1 VLRGLTPTRL
11 ILFGSALLISAG
23 LLVVAS
29 GSDRGI
35 PRGAPR
41 RIKDPSSL
49 APPTALGPGE
59 AVRAG
64 APTDMRGG
72 MQLDAG
78 AWVQVAG
85 PDGRVK
91 QRYTA
96 DRIDPRPG
104 QWLEM
109 VQPRAVMHSPTGRI
123 VALRGDRG
131 RAHVPGK
138 ALENGRFEGN
148 VVVSVWM
155 PDDQGRSRDITT
167 EEPSVVALSGEAS
180 FDAIRNRIDAPGEV
194 QITSDTMQFT
204 GETLELILS
213 ADGRSIELLSVRR
226 PLSPLIITRLPGSKA
241 AERAAPRELDSHAA
255 WDPEAQSFP
264 ISGAPTMAAR
274 ASNHLPLHAM
284 HEPVSLQKAEPTREP
299 KNAARPYRLQLRNQ
313 VHITRERGGQASSM
327 TGDQL
332 VAYFHLEEG
341 QSGDA
346 LVDSGAPTTTVAGSA
361 GGGSTALDAHDV
373 SGSQA
378 IGSSALGSLGDASSV
393 AASVPVV
400 VASQAIA
407 ALGTAPDAVPS
418 RKEPERVVVRF
429 AGPLLMRPTVADEQ
443 PPADDRMRIE
453 LDGRPVELA
462 DLPMALRAPDVTVD
476 LVRTTDGDQP
486 ERLLAKGGARATDGT
501 RVIESSTMDILLDG
515 QPGGSE
521 PRRAI
526 LTDGVRLSD
535 RERAASARSADI
547 RFARGSE
554 GKAQPRRA
562 ELRGGVTMVE
572 GPRTVGADDL
582 DLDFM
587 EVDGAAQPVRA
598 RLRNE
603 VRISDDLQVLWA
615 KEVDCSFGPMEGAKG
630 HQLVQA
636 DASSTVQLQ
645 VKDGAR
651 VFADSLQ
658 ADLVRRQALLRG
670 PGLQVVRGPVRVDQI
685 ASLRVDERE
694 RSARVDGP
702 GRAQGFERSLLA
714 DALASAKATPPKEP
728 SLRKQFEA
736 TWQEQ
741 MAFQEREADGAVL
754 ELLGQVTVRA
764 EPEVGEIDLLD
775 ARAVTVEFLPKDP
788 PAAAS
793 STAGKADA
801 PTDESTAGGNDLRVS
816 SVVAEGGAQVQIQVW
831 TMSNGRRVGDP
842 RLVRLQGERLEFDMV
857 RSEIAVPGIGSVL
870 VNNPSAAGPRAASFV
885 GPGSEGVTRFRFADG
900 MQIKKLAGDLHRM
913 SMRKS
918 VEVTHAGPSEGDT
931 FTLTCAALDA
941 DLYRPASAEVAK
953 DEVMGFGG
961 AAEIRNLTAQGAAF
975 VRTSQFECECEFF
988 DYDAQKQ
995 VALMRAAPG
1004 RLIALVPTGQST
1016 PTRAAAFR
1024 WDMAAGKL
1032 TVEGAQ
1038 GGMRR

>member
-1 VLRGLTPTRL
+1 MLRGLTPTRL
-11 ILFGSALLISAG
+11 VLLGSALLISAG
-23 LLVVAS
+23 LLVVAA

-49 APPTALGPGE
+49 APPTSLGQDE
-59 AVRAG
+59 AARAG
-64 APTDMRGG
+64 APAEMRGG

-85 PDGRVK
+85 PDGKVK

-109 VQPRAVMHSPTGRI
+109 VQPRAVMHSPNGRI

-131 RAHVPGK
+131 RAHVPSK

-148 VVVSVWM
+148 VVVSIWM
-155 PDDQGRSRDITT
+155 PDDEGRSRDITT
-167 EEPSVVALSGEAS
+167 EEPSVVVLAREAT

-194 QITSDTMQFT
+194 QISSETLQFT
-204 GETLELILS
+204 GETFELVLS

-226 PLSPLIITRLPGSKA
+226 PLSPLVITRLPGSKA
-241 AERAAPRELDSHAA
+241 AQGTAT
-255 WDPEAQSFP
+255 
-264 ISGAPTMAAR
+264 GAPGPRAAR
-274 ASNHLPLHAM
+274 APGTASFPAAGVPVLANHVPSDVPQYVM
-284 HEPVSLQKAEPTREP
+284 QEP
-299 KNAARPYRLQLRNQ
+299 KRAGRPYRLQLRDE
-313 VHITRERGGQASSM
+313 VHITRERGGQTSSM

-341 QSGDA
+341 QAGDA
-346 LVDSGAPTTTVAGSA
+346 LVDASGARPDLKSVQERSRRPASASRMWPAGS
-361 GGGSTALDAHDV
+361 GTATV
-373 SGSQA
+373 PA
-378 IGSSALGSLGDASSV
+378 I
-393 AASVPVV
+393 
-400 VASQAIA
+400 VASHVLAVLPSPVIA
-407 ALGTAPDAVPS
+407 TPARED
-418 RKEPERVVVRF
+418 PERVVVRF
-429 AGPLLMRPTVADEQ
+429 TGPLLMRPAVADEQ
-443 PPADDRMRIE
+443 PPADDRMRVE

-501 RVIESSTMDILLDG
+501 RVIEASIMDILLDG

-521 PRRAI
+521 PRRAV

-547 RFARGSE
+547 RFARGSD

-572 GPRTVGADDL
+572 GPRTVGAGDL
-582 DLDFM
+582 DLDFV
-587 EVDGAAQPVRA
+587 EVEGAAQPVRA

-615 KEVDCSFGPMEGAKG
+615 KEVDCSFGPMEGTKG

-702 GRAQGFERSLLA
+702 GRAQGFESSLLA
-714 DALASAKATPPKEP
+714 DALASAKATAPKEP

-754 ELLGQVTVRA
+754 ELRGEVAVRA

-775 ARAVTVEFLPKDP
+775 ARAVTVEFLPKND
-788 PAAAS
+788 AGTAS
-793 STAGKADA
+793 STAAKAGA
-801 PTDESTAGGNDLRVS
+801 PSSESTAGGKDLRVS
-816 SVVAEGGAQVQIQVW
+816 RVVATGGAQVQNQVW

-857 RSEIAVPGIGSVL
+857 RSEVAVPGVGSVL

-885 GPGSEGVTRFRFADG
+885 GPGTEGVTRFRFADG
-900 MQIKKLAGDLHRM
+900 MQIKQLAGDVHRM

-918 VEVTHAGPSEGDT
+918 VEVAHAGPREGDT

-941 DLYRPASAEVAK
+941 DLFRPAAAEAAK
-953 DEVMGFGG
+953 EEVMGFGG
-961 AAEIRNLTAQGAAF
+961 AAEIRTLTAQGAVF
-975 VRTSQFECECEFF
+975 VRTSQFDCECESF

-995 VALMRAAPG
+995 VAVMRAAPG

>member
-1 VLRGLTPTRL
+1 MLRGLTPTRL
-11 ILFGSALLISAG
+11 VLLGSALLISAG
-23 LLVVAS
+23 LLVVAA

-49 APPTALGPGE
+49 APPTSLGQDE
-59 AVRAG
+59 AARAG
-64 APTDMRGG
+64 APAEMRGG

-109 VQPRAVMHSPTGRI
+109 VQPRAVMHSPNGRI

-131 RAHVPGK
+131 RAHVPAK

-148 VVVSVWM
+148 VVVSIWM
-155 PDDQGRSRDITT
+155 PDDEGRSRDITT
-167 EEPSVVALSGEAS
+167 EEPSVVVLAREAT

-194 QITSDTMQFT
+194 QITSDTLQFT
-204 GETLELILS
+204 GETLELVLS

-226 PLSPLIITRLPGSKA
+226 PLSPLVITRLPGSKA
-241 AERAAPRELDSHAA
+241 AQGAAP
-255 WDPEAQSFP
+255 
-264 ISGAPTMAAR
+264 GAPGPRAAR
-274 ASNHLPLHAM
+274 APGTASFPAAGVPVLANHVPSDVPQYVM
-284 HEPVSLQKAEPTREP
+284 QEP
-299 KNAARPYRLQLRNQ
+299 KRAGRPYRLQLRDE
-313 VHITRERGGQASSM
+313 VHITRERGGQTSSM

-341 QSGDA
+341 QAGDA
-346 LVDSGAPTTTVAGSA
+346 LVDASGARPDLKSVQERSRRPASASPMWPAGS
-361 GGGSTALDAHDV
+361 GTATV
-373 SGSQA
+373 PA
-378 IGSSALGSLGDASSV
+378 I
-393 AASVPVV
+393 
-400 VASQAIA
+400 VASHVLAVLPSPVIA
-407 ALGTAPDAVPS
+407 TPARED
-418 RKEPERVVVRF
+418 PERVVVRF
-429 AGPLLMRPTVADEQ
+429 TGPLLMRPAVADEQ
-443 PPADDRMRIE
+443 PPADDRMRVE

-501 RVIESSTMDILLDG
+501 RVIEASIMDILLDG

-521 PRRAI
+521 PRRAV

-547 RFARGSE
+547 RFARGSD

-572 GPRTVGADDL
+572 GPRTVGAGDL
-582 DLDFM
+582 DLDFV
-587 EVDGAAQPVRA
+587 EVEGAAQPVRA

-615 KEVDCSFGPMEGAKG
+615 KEVDCSFGPMEGTKG

-702 GRAQGFERSLLA
+702 GRAQGFESSLLA
-714 DALASAKATPPKEP
+714 DALASAKATAPKEP

-754 ELLGQVTVRA
+754 ELRGEVAVRA

-775 ARAVTVEFLPKDP
+775 ARAVTVEFLPKND
-788 PAAAS
+788 AGTAS
-793 STAGKADA
+793 STAAKAGA
-801 PTDESTAGGNDLRVS
+801 PSSESTAGGKDLRVS
-816 SVVAEGGAQVQIQVW
+816 RVVATGGAQVQNQVW

-857 RSEIAVPGIGSVL
+857 RSEVAVPGVGSVL

-885 GPGSEGVTRFRFADG
+885 GPGTEGVTRFRFADG
-900 MQIKKLAGDLHRM
+900 MQIKQLAGDVHRM

-918 VEVTHAGPSEGDT
+918 VEVAHAGPREGDT

-941 DLYRPASAEVAK
+941 DLFRPAAAEAAK
-953 DEVMGFGG
+953 EEVMGFGG
-961 AAEIRNLTAQGAAF
+961 AAEIRTLTAQGAVF
-975 VRTSQFECECEFF
+975 VRTSQFDCECESF

-995 VALMRAAPG
+995 VAVMRAAPG

>member
-1 VLRGLTPTRL
+1 MLRGLTPTRL
-11 ILFGSALLISAG
+11 VLLGSALLVSAG
-23 LLVVAS
+23 LLVVAA

-41 RIKDPSSL
+41 RIEDPQSL
-49 APPTALGPGE
+49 APPNALGGDE
-59 AVRAG
+59 AARAG
-64 APTDMRGG
+64 APADLRGG

-109 VQPRAVMHSPTGRI
+109 VQPRAVMHSPNGRI
-123 VALRGDRG
+123 IALRGDRG
-131 RAHVPGK
+131 RAHVPAK

-155 PDDQGRSRDITT
+155 PDDEGKSRDISAD
-167 EEPSVVALSGEAS
+167 EPSVVVRATEAT

-194 QITSDTMQFT
+194 HITSDTLDFT
-204 GETLELILS
+204 GENLELVLS

-226 PLSPLIITRLPGSKA
+226 PLSPLVITRLPGSKA
-241 AERAAPRELDSHAA
+241 AAAR
-255 WDPEAQSFP
+255 Q
-264 ISGAPTMAAR
+264 SGAERSAADHR
-274 ASNHLPLHAM
+274 ALPWGDAGAGLPQHVMQQPRPAG
-284 HEPVSLQKAEPTREP
+284 
-299 KNAARPYRLQLRNQ
+299 RPYRLQLRDEVQ
-313 VHITRERGGQASSM
+313 ITRERSGQSSSM

-341 QSGDA
+341 KAGDG
-346 LVDSGAPTTTVAGSA
+346 LVR
-361 GGGSTALDAHDV
+361 GGT
-373 SGSQA
+373 
-378 IGSSALGSLGDASSV
+378 ASSV
-393 AASVPVV
+393 LMAAGDDAVRSQPGLR
-400 VASQAIA
+400 ASQAPASGMGSAVGSLPGLLA
-407 ALGTAPDAVPS
+407 AQVLATSTRGPDARSFAPANDDA
-418 RKEPERVVVRF
+418 ERVVVRF
-429 AGPLLMRPTVADEQ
+429 AGPLLMRPAVADEQ

-462 DLPMALRAPDVTVD
+462 DLPMALRAPDVTID

-501 RVIESSTMDILLDG
+501 RVIEASAMDILLDG
-515 QPGGSE
+515 EPGGSE
-521 PRRAI
+521 PRRAV

-547 RFARGSE
+547 RFARGAD

-572 GPRTVGADDL
+572 GARTVGAGDL
-582 DLDFM
+582 DLDFA

-603 VRISDDLQVLWA
+603 VRISDDLQVLWS
-615 KEVDCSFGPMEGAKG
+615 KEVDCTFGPIEGSKG

-636 DASSTVQLQ
+636 DASGSVQLQ

-702 GRAQGFERSLLA
+702 GRAQGFEQPLLV
-714 DALASAKATPPKEP
+714 DALASAKATAPKEP

-741 MAFQEREADGAVL
+741 MSFQEREADGAVL
-754 ELLGQVTVRA
+754 ELRGQVAMRA

-775 ARAVTVEFLPKDP
+775 ARGVTVEFLPR
-788 PAAAS
+788 
-793 STAGKADA
+793 DA
-801 PTDESTAGGNDLRVS
+801 PKQAEASAGGKDLRVS
-816 SVVAEGGAQVQIQVW
+816 KVTAVGTAQVQNQVW
-831 TMSNGRRVGDP
+831 SMSNGRRVGDP

-857 RSEIAVPGIGSVL
+857 RSEVAVPGVGSLL
-870 VNNPSAAGPRAASFV
+870 VNNPSAAGARAASFV
-885 GPGSEGVTRFRFADG
+885 GPGAEGVTRFRFADG
-900 MQIKKLAGDLHRM
+900 MQIRQVGGDLHRM

-918 VEVTHAGPSEGDT
+918 VEVAHAGPREGDT

-941 DLYRPASAEVAK
+941 DLVRSAA
-953 DEVMGFGG
+953 DRAAQDGGMGFGG
-961 AAEIRNLTAQGAAF
+961 AAEIRTLSAQGAVF
-975 VRTSQFECECEFF
+975 VRSSQFECECESF

-995 VALMRAAPG
+995 VAVMRAAPG
-1004 RLIALVPTGQST
+1004 RLIALVPAGQST

>member
-11 ILFGSALLISAG
+11 VLLGSALLISAG
-23 LLVVAS
+23 LLVVAA

-49 APPTALGPGE
+49 APPTLLGPDE
-59 AVRAG
+59 AARAG
-64 APTDMRGG
+64 APADMRGG

-109 VQPRAVMHSPTGRI
+109 VQPRAVMHSPNGRI

-131 RAHVPGK
+131 RAHVPAK

-155 PDDQGRSRDITT
+155 PDDEGRSRDIAT
-167 EEPSVVALSGEAS
+167 EEPSVVVLAREAT

-194 QITSDTMQFT
+194 QITSDTLQFT
-204 GETLELILS
+204 GETLELVLS

-226 PLSPLIITRLPGSKA
+226 PLSPLVITRLPGSKA
-241 AERAAPRELDSHAA
+241 AEGTAPGVPGSHAA
-255 WDPEAQSFP
+255 CALATESFSNP
-264 ISGAPTMAAR
+264 ATPGVAHGASTD
-274 ASNHLPLHAM
+274 LPQYM
-284 HEPVSLQKAEPTREP
+284 MQEP
-299 KNAARPYRLQLRNQ
+299 KRAGRPYRLQLRDRVN
-313 VHITRERGGQASSM
+313 ITRERSGQASSM

-341 QSGDA
+341 QSGDS
-346 LVDSGAPTTTVAGSA
+346 LVDASGARSAIPMQEPAHGPGRTGSIWHAGS
-361 GGGSTALDAHDV
+361 GSAM
-373 SGSQA
+373 
-378 IGSSALGSLGDASSV
+378 
-393 AASVPVV
+393 VPGL
-400 VASQAIA
+400 VASQVLATLPSPA
-407 ALGTAPDAVPS
+407 TAMPARED
-418 RKEPERVVVRF
+418 PERIVVRF
-429 AGPLLMRPTVADEQ
+429 AGPLLMRPAVTDER

-501 RVIESSTMDILLDG
+501 RVIEAATMDILLDG

-535 RERAASARSADI
+535 RERASSARSADI
-547 RFARGSE
+547 RFARGSD

-582 DLDFM
+582 DLDFV

-598 RLRNE
+598 RLRDE

-615 KEVDCSFGPMEGAKG
+615 KEVDCSFGPSEGTKG

-645 VKDGAR
+645 VKDGVR

-702 GRAQGFERSLLA
+702 GRAQGFESSLLA

-754 ELLGQVTVRA
+754 ELRGEVAVRA

-775 ARAVTVEFLPKDP
+775 ARAVTVVFLPKDG
-788 PAAAS
+788 AGTGS
-793 STAGKADA
+793 STAANAGL
-801 PTDESTAGGNDLRVS
+801 PSNESTAGGKDLRVS
-816 SVVAEGGAQVQIQVW
+816 RVVAAGGAQVQNQVW
-831 TMSNGRRVGDP
+831 TMSNGRRVGEP
-842 RLVRLQGERLEFDMV
+842 RLVRLQGERLEFDLV
-857 RSEIAVPGIGSVL
+857 RSEVAVPGVGSVL
-870 VNNPSAAGPRAASFV
+870 VNNPSSAGPRAASFV
-885 GPGSEGVTRFRFADG
+885 GPGNEGVTRFRFADG
-900 MQIKKLAGDLHRM
+900 MQIKQLAGDVHRM

-918 VEVTHAGPSEGDT
+918 VEVAHAGPREGDT

-941 DLYRPASAEVAK
+941 DLFRPAVAVAAK
-953 DEVMGFGG
+953 NEVMGFGG
-961 AAEIRNLTAQGAAF
+961 AAEIRALTAQGAVF
-975 VRTSQFECECEFF
+975 VRTSQFDCECESFE
-988 DYDAQKQ
+988 YDAQKQ
-995 VALMRAAPG
+995 VAVMRAAPG

-1016 PTRAAAFR
+1016 PTRAASFR
-1024 WDMAAGKL
+1024 WDMAAGRL

>member
-1 VLRGLTPTRL
+1 MLRGLTPTRL
-11 ILFGSALLISAG
+11 VLLGSALLVSAG
-23 LLVVAS
+23 LLVVAA

-41 RIKDPSSL
+41 RIKDPTSL
-49 APPTALGPGE
+49 APPKALGDE
-59 AVRAG
+59 EQARAG
-64 APTDMRGG
+64 APGDMRGG

-96 DRIDPRPG
+96 QRIDPRPG

-109 VQPRAVMHSPTGRI
+109 VQPRAVMHSPNGRI

-131 RAHVPGK
+131 RAHVPAK

-155 PDDQGRSRDITT
+155 PDDAGRSPDITT
-167 EEPSVVALSGEAS
+167 EEPSVVVHADEAT

-194 QITSDTMQFT
+194 QITSPTLEFT
-204 GETLELILS
+204 GENLELVLS

-226 PLSPLIITRLPGSKA
+226 PLSPLVITRLPGSKA
-241 AERAAPRELDSHAA
+241 ARAARMAPDLADDASQGLPQYAVD
-255 WDPEAQSFP
+255 DPKRT
-264 ISGAPTMAAR
+264 G
-274 ASNHLPLHAM
+274 
-284 HEPVSLQKAEPTREP
+284 
-299 KNAARPYRLQLRNQ
+299 RPYRLQLRDQ
-313 VHITRERGGQASSM
+313 VNITRERGGRSSSM

-341 QSGDA
+341 ATGDR
-346 LVDSGAPTTTVAGSA
+346 LVESSPVLGPLPTV
-361 GGGSTALDAHDV
+361 
-373 SGSQA
+373 
-378 IGSSALGSLGDASSV
+378 V
-393 AASVPVV
+393 AA
-400 VASQAIA
+400 QAIA
-407 ALGTAPDAVPS
+407 AIED
-418 RKEPERVVVRF
+418 PERIVVRF
-429 AGPLLMRPTVADEQ
+429 AGPLLMRPAVAEEQ
-443 PPADDRMRIE
+443 PPADDHLRVE

-501 RVIESSTMDILLDG
+501 RVIESSVMEILLDG

-521 PRRAI
+521 PRRAV

-535 RERAASARSADI
+535 RDRAASARSADI
-547 RFARGSE
+547 RFARGSD

-572 GPRTVGADDL
+572 GSRTVGAGDL
-582 DLDFM
+582 DLDFV
-587 EVDGAAQPVRA
+587 EVDDAAQPVRA

-603 VRISDDLQVLWA
+603 VRISDDLQVLWS
-615 KEVDCSFGPMEGAKG
+615 KEVDCTFGPVEGANG

-636 DASSTVQLQ
+636 DASSGVQLQ

-685 ASLRVDERE
+685 ASLRVDEKE

-702 GRAQGFERSLLA
+702 GRAQGFESALLA
-714 DALASAKATPPKEP
+714 DALASAKAVAPKDP

-741 MAFQEREADGAVL
+741 MAFQERDAEGALL
-754 ELLGQVTVRA
+754 ELRGQVAVRA
-764 EPEVGEIDLLD
+764 EPTIGEIDLCD
-775 ARAVTVEFLPKDP
+775 ARAVSVEFLPRGTPD
-788 PAAAS
+788 
-793 STAGKADA
+793 ADVEA
-801 PTDESTAGGNDLRVS
+801 AGGKDLRVS
-816 SVVAEGGAQVQIQVW
+816 RVVAVGGAQVQNQVW
-831 TMSNGRRVGDP
+831 TMTDGRRTGEP
-842 RLVRLQGERLEFDMV
+842 RLVRLQGDRLEFDMV
-857 RSEIAVPGIGSVL
+857 RSEVTVPGPGSVL
-870 VNNPSAAGPRAASFV
+870 VNNPSAAGARAASFV
-885 GPGSEGVTRFRFADG
+885 GPGSEGVTRFRFAEG
-900 MQIKKLAGDLHRM
+900 MQIRQVEGGLHRM
-913 SMRKS
+913 SMRTN
-918 VEVTHAGPSEGDT
+918 VEVAHAGPREGDT

-941 DLYRPASAEVAK
+941 ELSRPDAAAAAK
-953 DEVMGFGG
+953 DGAMGFGG
-961 AAEIRNLTAQGAAF
+961 AAEIRTLKAGGAVF
-975 VRTSQFECECEFF
+975 VRSSQFECECESF
-988 DYDAQKQ
+988 DYDAATQ
-995 VALMRAAPG
+995 VAVMRAAPG
-1004 RLIALVPTGQST
+1004 RLIALVPAGQST

-1024 WDMAAGKL
+1024 WDMAAGRL

-1038 GGMRR
+1038 GGLRR

>member
-1 VLRGLTPTRL
+1 MLRGLTPTRL
-11 ILFGSALLISAG
+11 VLLGSALLISAG
-23 LLVVAS
+23 LLVVAA

-49 APPTALGPGE
+49 APPTSLGQDE
-59 AVRAG
+59 AARAG
-64 APTDMRGG
+64 APAEMRGG

-85 PDGRVK
+85 PDGKVK

-109 VQPRAVMHSPTGRI
+109 VQPRAVMHSPNGRI
-123 VALRGDRG
+123 AALRGDRG
-131 RAHVPGK
+131 RAHVPSK

-148 VVVSVWM
+148 VVVSIWM
-155 PDDQGRSRDITT
+155 PDDEGRSRDITT
-167 EEPSVVALSGEAS
+167 EEPSVVVLAREAT

-194 QITSDTMQFT
+194 QISSETLQFT
-204 GETLELILS
+204 GETFELVLS

-226 PLSPLIITRLPGSKA
+226 PLSPLVITRLPGSKA
-241 AERAAPRELDSHAA
+241 AQGTAT
-255 WDPEAQSFP
+255 
-264 ISGAPTMAAR
+264 GAPGPRAAR
-274 ASNHLPLHAM
+274 APGTASFPAAGVPVLANHVPSDVPQYVM
-284 HEPVSLQKAEPTREP
+284 QEP
-299 KNAARPYRLQLRNQ
+299 KRAGRPYRLQLRDE
-313 VHITRERGGQASSM
+313 VHITRERGGQTSSM

-341 QSGDA
+341 QAGDA
-346 LVDSGAPTTTVAGSA
+346 LVDASGARPDLKSVQERSRRPASASRMWPAGS
-361 GGGSTALDAHDV
+361 GTATV
-373 SGSQA
+373 PA
-378 IGSSALGSLGDASSV
+378 I
-393 AASVPVV
+393 
-400 VASQAIA
+400 VASHVLAVLPSPVIA
-407 ALGTAPDAVPS
+407 TPARED
-418 RKEPERVVVRF
+418 PERVVVRF
-429 AGPLLMRPTVADEQ
+429 TGPLLMRPAVADEQ
-443 PPADDRMRIE
+443 PPADDRMRVE

-501 RVIESSTMDILLDG
+501 RVIEASIMDILLDG

-521 PRRAI
+521 PRRAV

-547 RFARGSE
+547 RFARGSD

-572 GPRTVGADDL
+572 GPRTVGAGDL
-582 DLDFM
+582 DLDFV
-587 EVDGAAQPVRA
+587 EVEGAAQPVRA

-615 KEVDCSFGPMEGAKG
+615 KEVDCSFGPMEGTKG

-702 GRAQGFERSLLA
+702 GRAQGFESSLLA
-714 DALASAKATPPKEP
+714 DALASAKATAPKEP

-754 ELLGQVTVRA
+754 ELRGEVAVRA

-775 ARAVTVEFLPKDP
+775 ARAVTVEFLPKND
-788 PAAAS
+788 AGTAS
-793 STAGKADA
+793 STAAKAGA
-801 PTDESTAGGNDLRVS
+801 PSSESTAGGKDLRVS
-816 SVVAEGGAQVQIQVW
+816 RVVATGGAQVQNQVW

-857 RSEIAVPGIGSVL
+857 RSEVAVPGVGSVL

-885 GPGSEGVTRFRFADG
+885 GPGTEGVTRFRFADG
-900 MQIKKLAGDLHRM
+900 MQIKQLAGDVHRM

-918 VEVTHAGPSEGDT
+918 VEVAHAGPREGDT

-941 DLYRPASAEVAK
+941 DLFRPAAAEAAK
-953 DEVMGFGG
+953 EEVMGFGG
-961 AAEIRNLTAQGAAF
+961 AAEIRTLTAQGAVF
-975 VRTSQFECECEFF
+975 VRTSQFDCECESF

-995 VALMRAAPG
+995 VAVMRAAPG

>member
-11 ILFGSALLISAG
+11 VLLGSALLVSAG
-23 LLVVAS
+23 LLVVAA

-35 PRGAPR
+35 PRGAAR

-49 APPTALGPGE
+49 APPTSLGRDE
-59 AVRAG
+59 AARAG
-64 APTDMRGG
+64 APTDLRGG

-109 VQPRAVMHSPTGRI
+109 VQPRAVMHSPNGRI

-131 RAHVPGK
+131 RAHVPAK

-155 PDDQGRSRDITT
+155 PDDEGRSRDITT
-167 EEPSVVALSGEAS
+167 EEPSVVVLAREAT

-194 QITSDTMQFT
+194 QITSETLQFT
-204 GETLELILS
+204 GETLELVLS
-213 ADGRSIELLSVRR
+213 ADGRSIEMLSVRR

-241 AERAAPRELDSHAA
+241 VGGTAPGAPGSHAA
-255 WDPEAQSFP
+255 C
-264 ISGAPTMAAR
+264 APATET
-274 ASNHLPLHAM
+274 ASNAGTPAMAHRAPSDLPHYAR
-284 HEPVSLQKAEPTREP
+284 QEP
-299 KNAARPYRLQLRNQ
+299 KRAGRPYRLQLRDE
-313 VHITRERGGQASSM
+313 VHITRERGGQTSSM

-332 VAYFHLEEG
+332 VAFFHLEEG
-341 QSGDA
+341 QTGDA
-346 LVDSGAPTTTVAGSA
+346 LVDASGAWPDVTNLRASARRSAPASRMWHAGS
-361 GGGSTALDAHDV
+361 GTATV
-373 SGSQA
+373 PA
-378 IGSSALGSLGDASSV
+378 IVASHVLAALPSPMSAL
-393 AASVPVV
+393 
-400 VASQAIA
+400 
-407 ALGTAPDAVPS
+407 PS
-418 RKEPERVVVRF
+418 REDPERVVVRF
-429 AGPLLMRPTVADEQ
+429 AGPLLMRPAVADEQ

-462 DLPMALRAPDVTVD
+462 DLPMALRAPDVTVE

-486 ERLLAKGGARATDGT
+486 ERLLAAGGARATDGT
-501 RVIESSTMDILLDG
+501 RVIEASTMDILLDG

-547 RFARGSE
+547 RFARGSD

-572 GPRTVGADDL
+572 GPRTVGAGDL
-582 DLDFM
+582 DLDFV
-587 EVDGAAQPVRA
+587 EVDGAAQPMRA

-615 KEVDCSFGPMEGAKG
+615 KEVDCSFGPMEGSKG

-702 GRAQGFERSLLA
+702 GRAQGFESSLLA

-754 ELLGQVTVRA
+754 ELRGEVAVRA

-775 ARAVTVEFLPKDP
+775 ARAVTVEFLPKDA

-793 STAGKADA
+793 SAK
-801 PTDESTAGGNDLRVS
+801 ESTAGGKDLRVS
-816 SVVAEGGAQVQIQVW
+816 RVVAAGGAQVQNQVW

-857 RSEIAVPGIGSVL
+857 RSEVAVPGIGSVL

-885 GPGSEGVTRFRFADG
+885 GPGTEGVTRFRFADG
-900 MQIKKLAGDLHRM
+900 MQIKQLAGDVHRM

-918 VEVTHAGPSEGDT
+918 VEVAHAGPREGDT

-941 DLYRPASAEVAK
+941 DLFRPAAAEAAK

-961 AAEIRNLTAQGAAF
+961 AAEIRTLTAQGAVF
-975 VRTSQFECECEFF
+975 VRTSQFDCECESF

-995 VALMRAAPG
+995 VAVMRAAPG

>member
-1 VLRGLTPTRL
+1 MLRGLTPTRL
-11 ILFGSALLISAG
+11 VLLGSALLISAG
-23 LLVVAS
+23 LLVVAA

-41 RIKDPSSL
+41 RIKDPQSL
-49 APPTALGPGE
+49 APPTSLGQDE
-59 AVRAG
+59 ASRAG
-64 APTDMRGG
+64 APADMRGG

-109 VQPRAVMHSPTGRI
+109 VQPRAVMHSPNGRI

-131 RAHVPGK
+131 RAHVPAK

-167 EEPSVVALSGEAS
+167 DEPSVVVLAREAT

-194 QITSDTMQFT
+194 QITSDTLQFT
-204 GETLELILS
+204 GETLELVLS

-241 AERAAPRELDSHAA
+241 AKGPGPMQPRAHGAVAVGTELHAA
-255 WDPEAQSFP
+255 TESPRDALQ
-264 ISGAPTMAAR
+264 APAA
-274 ASNHLPLHAM
+274 LPQFAM
-284 HEPVSLQKAEPTREP
+284 QEP
-299 KNAARPYRLQLRNQ
+299 KRAGRPYRLQLRDD
-313 VHITRERGGQASSM
+313 VHITRERGGQTSSM

-341 QSGDA
+341 QTGDA
-346 LVDSGAPTTTVAGSA
+346 LVDAGGPRPAVPSVQERAHGSGRASSMWRAGSGAATVPG
-361 GGGSTALDAHDV
+361 L
-373 SGSQA
+373 
-378 IGSSALGSLGDASSV
+378 
-393 AASVPVV
+393 
-400 VASQAIA
+400 VASQVLA
-407 ALGTAPDAVPS
+407 ALPS
-418 RKEPERVVVRF
+418 PAMAMHAREDPERVVVRF
-429 AGPLLMRPTVADEQ
+429 AGPLVMRPAVADEQ

-453 LDGRPVELA
+453 LDGQPVELA
-462 DLPMALRAPDVTVD
+462 DLPMALRAPDVTVE

-501 RVIESSTMDILLDG
+501 RVIEASTMDIMLDG

-521 PRRAI
+521 PRRAV

-547 RFARGSE
+547 RFARGSD

-572 GPRTVGADDL
+572 GPRTVGAGDL
-582 DLDFM
+582 DLDFV

-615 KEVDCSFGPMEGAKG
+615 KEVDCSFGPMEGTKG

-702 GRAQGFERSLLA
+702 GRAQGFESSLLA
-714 DALASAKATPPKEP
+714 DALASAKATAPKEP

-754 ELLGQVTVRA
+754 ELRGEVAVRA
-764 EPEVGEIDLLD
+764 EPEIGEIDLLD
-775 ARAVTVEFLPKDP
+775 ARSVTVEFLPKV
-788 PAAAS
+788 ASVAS
-793 STAGKADA
+793 SSTSAKAGSSAS
-801 PTDESTAGGNDLRVS
+801 ESTAGGKDLRVS
-816 SVVAEGGAQVQIQVW
+816 RVVAAGGAQVQNQVW

-842 RLVRLQGERLEFDMV
+842 RLVRLQGERLDFDMV
-857 RSEIAVPGIGSVL
+857 RSEVSVPGVGSVL
-870 VNNPSAAGPRAASFV
+870 VNNPSAAGARAASFV
-885 GPGSEGVTRFRFADG
+885 GPGTEGVTRFRFADG
-900 MQIKKLAGDLHRM
+900 MQIKQLAGDLHRM

-918 VEVTHAGPSEGDT
+918 VEVAHAGPREGDT

-941 DLYRPASAEVAK
+941 DLFRPAAAAAAK

-961 AAEIRNLTAQGAAF
+961 AAEIRTLSAQGAVF
-975 VRTSQFECECEFF
+975 VRTSQFDCECESF

-995 VALMRAAPG
+995 VAVMRAAPG

>member
-1 VLRGLTPTRL
+1 MLRGLTPTRL
-11 ILFGSALLISAG
+11 VLLGSALLISAG
-23 LLVVAS
+23 LLVVAA

-49 APPTALGPGE
+49 APPTSLGQDE
-59 AVRAG
+59 AARAG
-64 APTDMRGG
+64 APAEMRGG

-85 PDGRVK
+85 PDGKVK

-109 VQPRAVMHSPTGRI
+109 VQPRAVMHSPNGRI

-131 RAHVPGK
+131 RAHVPSK

-148 VVVSVWM
+148 VVVSIWM
-155 PDDQGRSRDITT
+155 PDDEGRSRDITT
-167 EEPSVVALSGEAS
+167 EEPSVVVLAREAT

-194 QITSDTMQFT
+194 QISSETLQFT
-204 GETLELILS
+204 GETFELVLS

-226 PLSPLIITRLPGSKA
+226 PLSPLVITRLPGSKA
-241 AERAAPRELDSHAA
+241 AQGAAT
-255 WDPEAQSFP
+255 
-264 ISGAPTMAAR
+264 GAPGPRAAR
-274 ASNHLPLHAM
+274 AHGTASFPAAGVPVLANHVPSDVPQYVM
-284 HEPVSLQKAEPTREP
+284 QEP
-299 KNAARPYRLQLRNQ
+299 KRAGRPYRLQLRDE
-313 VHITRERGGQASSM
+313 VHITRERGGQTSSM

-341 QSGDA
+341 QAGDA
-346 LVDSGAPTTTVAGSA
+346 LVDASGARPDLKSVQERSRRPASASRMWPAGS
-361 GGGSTALDAHDV
+361 GTATV
-373 SGSQA
+373 PA
-378 IGSSALGSLGDASSV
+378 I
-393 AASVPVV
+393 
-400 VASQAIA
+400 VASHVLAVLPSPVIA
-407 ALGTAPDAVPS
+407 TPARED
-418 RKEPERVVVRF
+418 PERVVVRF
-429 AGPLLMRPTVADEQ
+429 TGPLLMRPAVADEQ
-443 PPADDRMRIE
+443 PPADDRMRVE

-501 RVIESSTMDILLDG
+501 RVIEASIMDILLDG

-521 PRRAI
+521 PRRAV

-547 RFARGSE
+547 RFARGSD

-572 GPRTVGADDL
+572 GPRTVGAGDL
-582 DLDFM
+582 DLDFV
-587 EVDGAAQPVRA
+587 EVEGAAQPVRA

-615 KEVDCSFGPMEGAKG
+615 KEVDCSFGPMEGTKG

-702 GRAQGFERSLLA
+702 GRAQGFESSLLA
-714 DALASAKATPPKEP
+714 DALASAKATAPKEP

-754 ELLGQVTVRA
+754 ELRGEVAVRA

-775 ARAVTVEFLPKDP
+775 ARAVTVEFLPKND
-788 PAAAS
+788 AGTAS
-793 STAGKADA
+793 STAAKAGA
-801 PTDESTAGGNDLRVS
+801 PSSESTAGGKDLRVS
-816 SVVAEGGAQVQIQVW
+816 RVVATGGAQVQNQVW

-857 RSEIAVPGIGSVL
+857 RSEVAVPGVGSVL

-885 GPGSEGVTRFRFADG
+885 GPGTEGVTRFRFADG
-900 MQIKKLAGDLHRM
+900 MQIKQLAGDVHRM

-918 VEVTHAGPSEGDT
+918 VEVAHAGPREGDT

-941 DLYRPASAEVAK
+941 DLFRPAAAEAAK
-953 DEVMGFGG
+953 EEVMGFGG
-961 AAEIRNLTAQGAAF
+961 AAEIRTLTAQGAVF
-975 VRTSQFECECEFF
+975 VRTSQFDCECESF

-995 VALMRAAPG
+995 VAVMRAAPG

>member
-1 VLRGLTPTRL
+1 MLRGLTPTRL
-11 ILFGSALLISAG
+11 VLLGSALLISAG
-23 LLVVAS
+23 LLVVAA

-49 APPTALGPGE
+49 APPTSLGQDE
-59 AVRAG
+59 AARAG
-64 APTDMRGG
+64 APAEMRGG

-85 PDGRVK
+85 PDGKVK

-109 VQPRAVMHSPTGRI
+109 VQPRAVMHSPNGRI

-131 RAHVPGK
+131 RAHVPAK

-155 PDDQGRSRDITT
+155 PDDEGRSRDITT
-167 EEPSVVALSGEAS
+167 EEPSVVVLAREAT

-194 QITSDTMQFT
+194 QISSETLQFT
-204 GETLELILS
+204 GETLELVLS

-226 PLSPLIITRLPGSKA
+226 PLSPLVITRLPGSKA
-241 AERAAPRELDSHAA
+241 AEGAAPGAPDSRAAGA
-255 WDPEAQSFP
+255 PETASFP
-264 ISGAPTMAAR
+264 AAGVPVLANHAPSDVPQYAT
-274 ASNHLPLHAM
+274 
-284 HEPVSLQKAEPTREP
+284 QEP
-299 KNAARPYRLQLRNQ
+299 KRAGRPYRLQLRDE
-313 VHITRERGGQASSM
+313 VHITRERGGQTSSM
-327 TGDQL
+327 TGDRL

-341 QSGDA
+341 QAGDA
-346 LVDSGAPTTTVAGSA
+346 LVDASGAWPDVTSAQERAHRPASASPMWPAGS
-361 GGGSTALDAHDV
+361 GTATV
-373 SGSQA
+373 PA
-378 IGSSALGSLGDASSV
+378 I
-393 AASVPVV
+393 
-400 VASQAIA
+400 VASHVLAVLPSPVIAIPA
-407 ALGTAPDAVPS
+407 RED
-418 RKEPERVVVRF
+418 PERVVVRF
-429 AGPLLMRPTVADEQ
+429 TGPLLMRPAVAEEQ
-443 PPADDRMRIE
+443 PPADDRMRVE

-501 RVIESSTMDILLDG
+501 RVIEASTMDILLDG

-521 PRRAI
+521 PRRAV

-547 RFARGSE
+547 RFARGSD

-572 GPRTVGADDL
+572 GPRTVGAGDL
-582 DLDFM
+582 DLDFV
-587 EVDGAAQPVRA
+587 EIEGAAQPVRA

-615 KEVDCSFGPMEGAKG
+615 KEVDCSFGPMDGSKG

-702 GRAQGFERSLLA
+702 GRAQGFESSLLA

-754 ELLGQVTVRA
+754 ELRGEVAVRA

-775 ARAVTVEFLPKDP
+775 ARAVTVEFLPKDA

-793 STAGKADA
+793 SGSATSPSSEKA
-801 PTDESTAGGNDLRVS
+801 STAGGKDLRVS
-816 SVVAEGGAQVQIQVW
+816 RVVAAGGAQVQNQVW

-857 RSEIAVPGIGSVL
+857 RSEVAVPGVGSVL

-885 GPGSEGVTRFRFADG
+885 GPGTEGVTRFRFADG
-900 MQIKKLAGDLHRM
+900 MQIKQLAGDVHRM

-918 VEVTHAGPSEGDT
+918 VEVAHAGPREGDT

-941 DLYRPASAEVAK
+941 DLFRPAAAEAAK

-961 AAEIRNLTAQGAAF
+961 AAEIRTLTAQGAVF
-975 VRTSQFECECEFF
+975 VRTSQFDCECESF

-995 VALMRAAPG
+995 VAVMRAAPG

>member
-1 VLRGLTPTRL
+1 MLRGLTPTRL
-11 ILFGSALLISAG
+11 VLLGSALLISAG
-23 LLVVAS
+23 LLVVAA

-41 RIKDPSSL
+41 RIKDPSTL
-49 APPTALGPGE
+49 APPTSLGQDE
-59 AVRAG
+59 AARAG
-64 APTDMRGG
+64 APAEMRGG

-109 VQPRAVMHSPTGRI
+109 VQPRAVMHSPNGRI

-131 RAHVPGK
+131 RAHVPAK

-155 PDDQGRSRDITT
+155 PDDEGRSRDITT
-167 EEPSVVALSGEAS
+167 EEPSVVVLAREAT

-194 QITSDTMQFT
+194 QITSDTLQFT
-204 GETLELILS
+204 GETLELVLS

-226 PLSPLIITRLPGSKA
+226 PLSPLVITRLPGSKA
-241 AERAAPRELDSHAA
+241 VGGTAPGVPGSAAAC
-255 WDPEAQSFP
+255 
-264 ISGAPTMAAR
+264 APATET
-274 ASNHLPLHAM
+274 ASNGGTPAMAHRAPSDLPHYAR
-284 HEPVSLQKAEPTREP
+284 QEP
-299 KNAARPYRLQLRNQ
+299 KRAGRPYRLQLREQ
-313 VHITRERGGQASSM
+313 VHITRERGGQTSSM

-341 QSGDA
+341 QTGDA
-346 LVDSGAPTTTVAGSA
+346 LVDGSGAWPDVTDLQASAHRSARASRTWHAGPGTATVP
-361 GGGSTALDAHDV
+361 
-373 SGSQA
+373 A
-378 IGSSALGSLGDASSV
+378 IIASHV
-393 AASVPVV
+393 L
-400 VASQAIA
+400 A
-407 ALGTAPDAVPS
+407 ALPS
-418 RKEPERVVVRF
+418 PTSAMPAREDPERVVVRF
-429 AGPLLMRPTVADEQ
+429 AGPLLMRPAVADEQ
-443 PPADDRMRIE
+443 PPADDRMRVE

-501 RVIESSTMDILLDG
+501 RVIEASTMDILLDG

-572 GPRTVGADDL
+572 GPRTVGAGDL
-582 DLDFM
+582 DLDFV
-587 EVDGAAQPVRA
+587 EVDGAAQPARA

-702 GRAQGFERSLLA
+702 GRAQGFESSLLA

-754 ELLGQVTVRA
+754 DLRGEVAVRA
-764 EPEVGEIDLLD
+764 EPKVGEIDLLD
-775 ARAVTVEFLPKDP
+775 ARSVTVEFLPKDA
-788 PAAAS
+788 PAAVS
-793 STAGKADA
+793 STAGKAGA
-801 PTDESTAGGNDLRVS
+801 ATEESTAGGKDLRVS
-816 SVVAEGGAQVQIQVW
+816 RVVAAGGAQVQNQVW

-857 RSEIAVPGIGSVL
+857 RSEVAVPGVGSVL

-885 GPGSEGVTRFRFADG
+885 GPGTEGVTRFRFADG
-900 MQIKKLAGDLHRM
+900 MQIKQLAGDVHRM

-918 VEVTHAGPSEGDT
+918 VEVAHAGPREGDT

-941 DLYRPASAEVAK
+941 DLFRPAAAEAAK

-961 AAEIRNLTAQGAAF
+961 AAEIRTLTAQGAVF
-975 VRTSQFECECEFF
+975 VRTSQFDCECESF

-995 VALMRAAPG
+995 VAVMRAAPG

>member
-11 ILFGSALLISAG
+11 VLLGSALLISAG
-23 LLVVAS
+23 LLVVAA

-41 RIKDPSSL
+41 RIKDPSAL
-49 APPTALGPGE
+49 APPTTLGRDE
-59 AVRAG
+59 AARAG
-64 APTDMRGG
+64 APADMRGG

-109 VQPRAVMHSPTGRI
+109 VQPRAVMHSPNGRI

-131 RAHVPGK
+131 RAHVPAK

-167 EEPSVVALSGEAS
+167 EEPSVVVLAQEAT

-194 QITSDTMQFT
+194 QITSETLQFT
-204 GETLELILS
+204 GETLELVLS

-226 PLSPLIITRLPGSKA
+226 PLSPLVITRLPGSKA
-241 AERAAPRELDSHAA
+241 VRAGQAVPASVHASPHALPQYAIDEPR
-255 WDPEAQSFP
+255 
-264 ISGAPTMAAR
+264 R
-274 ASNHLPLHAM
+274 AG
-284 HEPVSLQKAEPTREP
+284 
-299 KNAARPYRLQLRNQ
+299 RPYRLQLREQ
-313 VHITRERGGQASSM
+313 VHITRERGGQSSSM

-341 QSGDA
+341 QTDDR
-346 LVDSGAPTTTVAGSA
+346 LVE
-361 GGGSTALDAHDV
+361 STP
-373 SGSQA
+373 
-378 IGSSALGSLGDASSV
+378 ILGPL
-393 AASVPVV
+393 PVL

-407 ALGTAPDAVPS
+407 AIED
-418 RKEPERVVVRF
+418 PERVVVRF
-429 AGPLLMRPTVADEQ
+429 AGPLVMRPAVADEQ

-501 RVIESSTMDILLDG
+501 RVIEASTMDILLDG

-521 PRRAI
+521 PRRAV

-547 RFARGSE
+547 RFARGSD

-572 GPRTVGADDL
+572 GSRTVGAGDL
-582 DLDFM
+582 DLDFV
-587 EVDGAAQPVRA
+587 EVDDAAQPVRA

-615 KEVDCSFGPMEGAKG
+615 KEVDCSFGPMEGSKG

-636 DASSTVQLQ
+636 DASSTVQMQ

-670 PGLQVVRGPVRVDQI
+670 PGLQVVRGPVRVDQV

-702 GRAQGFERSLLA
+702 GRAQGFESPLLA
-714 DALASAKATPPKEP
+714 DALASAKATPPKDP
-728 SLRKQFEA
+728 ALRKQFEA

-754 ELLGQVTVRA
+754 ELRGEVTVRA
-764 EPEVGEIDLLD
+764 EPDVGEIDLLD
-775 ARAVTVEFLPKDP
+775 ARGVTVEFLPKGAPEGGAGTDR
-788 PAAAS
+788 AAAS
-793 STAGKADA
+793 AT
-801 PTDESTAGGNDLRVS
+801 TESAAGGKDLRVS
-816 SVVAEGGAQVQIQVW
+816 KVVAVGGAQVQNQVW

-857 RSEIAVPGIGSVL
+857 RSEIAVPGVGSVL
-870 VNNPSAAGPRAASFV
+870 VNNPSAAGARAASFV
-885 GPGSEGVTRFRFADG
+885 GPGTEGVTRFRFAEG
-900 MQIKKLAGDLHRM
+900 MQVRRLDGDLHRM

-918 VEVTHAGPSEGDT
+918 VEVAHAGPREGDT

-941 DLYRPASAEVAK
+941 DLFRPAAAEAAK

-961 AAEIRNLTAQGAAF
+961 AAEIRTLSAQGAVF
-975 VRTSQFECECEFF
+975 VRTSQFDCECESF
-988 DYDAQKQ
+988 DYDALKQ
-995 VALMRAAPG
+995 VAVMRAAPG

-1024 WDMAAGKL
+1024 WDMSAGKL

>member
-1 VLRGLTPTRL
+1 MLRGLTPTRL
-11 ILFGSALLISAG
+11 VLLGSALLISAG
-23 LLVVAS
+23 LLVVAA

-35 PRGAPR
+35 PRGTPR

-49 APPTALGPGE
+49 APPTSLGQDE
-59 AVRAG
+59 AARAG
-64 APTDMRGG
+64 APAEMRGG

-85 PDGRVK
+85 PDGKVK

-109 VQPRAVMHSPTGRI
+109 VQPRAVMHSPSGRI

-131 RAHVPGK
+131 RAHVPAK

-148 VVVSVWM
+148 VVVSIWM
-155 PDDQGRSRDITT
+155 PDDEGRSRDITT
-167 EEPSVVALSGEAS
+167 EEPSVVVLAREAT

-194 QITSDTMQFT
+194 QISSETLQFT
-204 GETLELILS
+204 GETLELVLS

-226 PLSPLIITRLPGSKA
+226 PLSPLVITRLPGSKA
-241 AERAAPRELDSHAA
+241 AESAAP
-255 WDPEAQSFP
+255 
-264 ISGAPTMAAR
+264 GAPGSRAAR
-274 ASNHLPLHAM
+274 APGTASFPAAVVPVLANHAPSDVPQYAT
-284 HEPVSLQKAEPTREP
+284 QEP
-299 KNAARPYRLQLRNQ
+299 KRAGRPYRLQLRDE
-313 VHITRERGGQASSM
+313 VHITRERGGQTSSM

-341 QSGDA
+341 QAGDA
-346 LVDSGAPTTTVAGSA
+346 LVDASGARPDLTSVQERSRRPASASPMWPAGS
-361 GGGSTALDAHDV
+361 GTATV
-373 SGSQA
+373 PA
-378 IGSSALGSLGDASSV
+378 I
-393 AASVPVV
+393 
-400 VASQAIA
+400 VASHVLAVLPSPVIA
-407 ALGTAPDAVPS
+407 TPARED
-418 RKEPERVVVRF
+418 PERVVVRF
-429 AGPLLMRPTVADEQ
+429 TGPLLMRPAVADEQ
-443 PPADDRMRIE
+443 PPADDRMRVE

-501 RVIESSTMDILLDG
+501 RVIEASTMDILLDG

-521 PRRAI
+521 PRRAV

-547 RFARGSE
+547 RFARGSD

-572 GPRTVGADDL
+572 GPRTVGAGDL
-582 DLDFM
+582 DLDFV
-587 EVDGAAQPVRA
+587 EIEGAAQPVRA

-615 KEVDCSFGPMEGAKG
+615 KEVDCSFGPMEGSKG

-702 GRAQGFERSLLA
+702 GRAPGFESSLRA
-714 DALASAKATPPKEP
+714 DALA
-728 SLRKQFEA
+728 
-736 TWQEQ
+736 
-741 MAFQEREADGAVL
+741 
-754 ELLGQVTVRA
+754 
-764 EPEVGEIDLLD
+764 
-775 ARAVTVEFLPKDP
+775 
-788 PAAAS
+788 
-793 STAGKADA
+793 
-801 PTDESTAGGNDLRVS
+801 
-816 SVVAEGGAQVQIQVW
+816 
-831 TMSNGRRVGDP
+831 
-842 RLVRLQGERLEFDMV
+842 
-857 RSEIAVPGIGSVL
+857 
-870 VNNPSAAGPRAASFV
+870 
-885 GPGSEGVTRFRFADG
+885 
-900 MQIKKLAGDLHRM
+900 
-913 SMRKS
+913 
-918 VEVTHAGPSEGDT
+918 
-931 FTLTCAALDA
+931 
-941 DLYRPASAEVAK
+941 
-953 DEVMGFGG
+953 
-961 AAEIRNLTAQGAAF
+961 
-975 VRTSQFECECEFF
+975 
-988 DYDAQKQ
+988 
-995 VALMRAAPG
+995 
-1004 RLIALVPTGQST
+1004 
-1016 PTRAAAFR
+1016 
-1024 WDMAAGKL
+1024 
-1032 TVEGAQ
+1032 
-1038 GGMRR
+1038 